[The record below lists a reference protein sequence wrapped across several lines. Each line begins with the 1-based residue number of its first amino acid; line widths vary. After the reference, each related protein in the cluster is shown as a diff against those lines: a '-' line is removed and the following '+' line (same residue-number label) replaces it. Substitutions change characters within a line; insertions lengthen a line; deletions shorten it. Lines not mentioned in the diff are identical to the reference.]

1 MAGRKTFSIGIT
13 INLDNYENL
22 RLDVSGEV
30 EDQHDTEEFIRFLD
44 QTLERLGRGNVN
56 TAARVDS
63 YRRRVFTLPEGGKEA
78 PVAPPSAEK
87 PWAAQQAPEA
97 PPMPKK
103 EAAPAVVSP
112 GQVAEA
118 PAPAPAA
125 TPASKPAARPVEAP
139 KPQGEFVCEE
149 CQGPVTKSQQQ
160 ISQLFQGKTLCK
172 KCMKT
177 P

>member
-30 EDQHDTEEFIRFLD
+30 DEQHDTEEFIRFLD

-63 YRRRVFTLPEGGKEA
+63 YRHRVFGLSEEGNGA
-78 PVAPPSAEK
+78 SAAPPSAEK
-87 PWAAQQAPEA
+87 PMAVQKISEA
-97 PPMPKK
+97 PPIPKK
-103 EAAPAVVSP
+103 EVVSSAASP

-118 PAPAPAA
+118 PAPAAA
-125 TPASKPAARPVEAP
+125 TPAPKPAARPVEAP
-139 KPQGEFVCEE
+139 KPQAEFVCEE
-149 CQGPVTKSQQQ
+149 CQAPVTKSQQQ